1 MNRVRLRS
9 GFLCL
14 AFIAA
19 WLLLGVRQSSGDTI
33 DDVTAKA
40 KSSVVRITKFSRFGI
55 SHGSGFVI
63 DGNGHIATNA
73 HVAKNAAT
81 LSVLFSNG
89 EVVESRVATVV
100 ALDAEL
106 DLAIIKVSRIS
117 AIPVTI
123 STADLSG
130 PRSVLAVGFPGRL
143 DDDGQFVGMLSSF
156 FGLPNPPNEV
166 RFFWTLISELQKSD
180 DPPADDEIVAAVK
193 SKIAEL
199 SDEERADQVTRA
211 YLAYTAQ
218 LENLGNILEDSDRPL
233 DDTAAS
239 ILNVSYTDGRVIKIS
254 ERGWFG
260 SDRRIPI
267 IEHTAKISG
276 GNSGGPLFN
285 ACGQIIGVN
294 TQLISDDGVDSGSA
308 SSASVLATFCS
319 SVPGLRI
326 SQTSAVCTADFSGG
340 FAFSAIHLALFGV
353 LLALVIVAIVLGL
366 KRPALVTETYSQYQ
380 RRGSRYTPANT
391 PAHDPSAAPGP
402 RPTSPEKFSGD
413 TQKVFTLEGSS
424 PEGKSYRLRFTEKE
438 LKESGGRLMIGRM
451 REVAHLHLDHDT
463 VSRQHA
469 VITRPE
475 GKSSLYL
482 EPRAREN
489 TTVVDGVAFTPEIAA
504 LKLKNG
510 SEVRLGEVILKFHE
524 IHG

>member
-1 MNRVRLRS
+1 MNRVRIRS
-9 GFLCL
+9 GFLCI
-14 AFIAA
+14 AFSAA

-33 DDVTAKA
+33 DEVTAKA
-40 KSSVVRITKFSRFGI
+40 RSSVVRITNFSRFGI

-73 HVAKNAAT
+73 HVADNAAT

-89 EVVESRVATVV
+89 KVVESRVATIV

-117 AIPVTI
+117 AIPATI

-130 PRSVLAVGFPGRL
+130 PRSVLAVGYPGRL
-143 DDDGQFVGMLSSF
+143 DDNEQVVKMLSSF
-156 FGLPNPPNEV
+156 FELPIPPTEV
-166 RFFWTLISELQKSD
+166 RIFWALISKLRESD

-193 SKIAEL
+193 SEIAEL
-199 SDEERADQVTRA
+199 FDEEKAEQATRA
-211 YLAYTAQ
+211 YLAYTGQ
-218 LENLGNILEDSDRPL
+218 LEEFLEDSDRPL
-233 DDTAAS
+233 DDTTATV
-239 ILNVSYTDGRVIKIS
+239 LTVSPTEGRVIKVS
-254 ERGWFG
+254 EGAWFD
-260 SDRRIPI
+260 SNRRLQI
-267 IEHTAKISG
+267 IDHEAKISG

-285 ACGQIIGVN
+285 ACGQVIGVN
-294 TQLISDDGVDSGSA
+294 TQLNFADHVQSGRA
-308 SSASVLATFCS
+308 SSGSVLAAFCGT
-319 SVPGLRI
+319 VPGLRI
-326 SQTSAVCTADFSGG
+326 SQTSAVCATDFSGG
-340 FAFSAIHLALFGV
+340 SAFSAIHLALFGV
-353 LLALVIVAIVLGL
+353 LLALVVVAIVLGL
-366 KRPALVTETYSQYQ
+366 KRPTLVTETYTQYQ
-380 RRGSRYTPANT
+380 RRGSRYAPV
-391 PAHDPSAAPGP
+391 HDPTGP
-402 RPTSPEKFSGD
+402 SEPRTPISQRGLVDDP
-413 TQKVFTLEGSS
+413 QKAFTLEGSS
-424 PEGKSYRLRFTEKE
+424 PDGKSYRLRFTEKE

-489 TTVVDGVAFTPEIAA
+489 VTMVDGVAFTPEIAA

-510 SEVRLGEVILKFHE
+510 SEVRLGEVTLKFHE